1 MRFDEEPR
9 SAAALPGPMA
19 FTQSTA
25 MPKFVSSGFSL
36 SLPLATALLL
46 AATGAHAHSP
56 RLKCQADGS
65 THIQCEG
72 GFSDGSDAQG
82 VEIIVMSY
90 EDKTLWKGTLDAQ
103 SRVRFE
109 RPKQDFF
116 VRFDAGEGHS
126 LEVDHGDIR

>member
-1 MRFDEEPR
+1 
-9 SAAALPGPMA
+9 
-19 FTQSTA
+19 
-25 MPKFVSSGFSL
+25 MPKFVSSGLSL
-36 SLPLATALLL
+36 LALPLATALLL